1 MSVYLDTSVVVALF
15 VESDAFTACA
25 RQYVGMTGDNLIV
38 SDFIVAEFASAMAR
52 LTRMERLAREHA
64 TALFAD
70 LDAWISQ
77 VGETVGTTAFDVAG
91 ATSTLRR
98 LDLNLR
104 TPDAVHIAIASCP
117 GATLATFDA
126 RMANAARTLGL
137 HVALA

>member
-15 VESDAFTACA
+15 VEGDAFTARA
-25 RQYVGMTGDNLIV
+25 RQYVSITGDNLIV
-38 SDFIVAEFASAMAR
+38 SDFVVAEFASAVAR
-52 LTRMERLAREHA
+52 LTRMERLARERA

-98 LDLNLR
+98 LDLNL
-104 TPDAVHIAIASCP
+104 
-117 GATLATFDA
+117 
-126 RMANAARTLGL
+126 
-137 HVALA
+137 